1 MISTSDLT
9 RVTGSTV
16 LDKDGSSIGTAREVY
31 VDDATGEPEWV
42 TVHTGLFGT
51 SESFIPLSQATLAED
66 GLRVPYDKR
75 TVKDAPSVGSDGHLT
90 PEEEDELYRYYGV
103 PGVGRADVAGGGH
116 DHLDT
121 AAATGI
127 STGTPA
133 GTSTGTPAGTDV
145 SGPTTDDAMTRS
157 EERLTVRTER
167 HVTGRA
173 RLRKFVTTEI
183 VTVDVPV
190 RREEVRLV
198 NEPLEGAAPGA
209 DAGEPYDGP
218 PLDLGDGERV
228 MVLHEERPV
237 VTTETVPV
245 ERVRLST
252 ETVTETRAVSGEV
265 RTEHIEV
272 DGDVDGQVDGQVD
285 SQGDSDVDGETRGV

>member
-31 VDDATGEPEWV
+31 VDDATGQPEWV
-42 TVHTGLFGT
+42 TVHTGFFGT

-103 PGVGRADVAGGGH
+103 PGVGRADAASAGY
-116 DHLDT
+116 DPLDT
-121 AAATGI
+121 AATTAATT
-127 STGTPA
+127 TGTAA
-133 GTSTGTPAGTDV
+133 GTSTGTAAGTDV

-157 EERLTVRTER
+157 EERLAVRTER

-183 VTVDVPV
+183 VTVEVPV

-198 NEPLEGAAPGA
+198 HEPLEGAAPGA

-218 PLDLGDGERV
+218 PLDLADGEHV

-272 DGDVDGQVDGQVD
+272 DGDVAVDMDGPV
-285 SQGDSDVDGETRGV
+285 DSDVDGGTRGV